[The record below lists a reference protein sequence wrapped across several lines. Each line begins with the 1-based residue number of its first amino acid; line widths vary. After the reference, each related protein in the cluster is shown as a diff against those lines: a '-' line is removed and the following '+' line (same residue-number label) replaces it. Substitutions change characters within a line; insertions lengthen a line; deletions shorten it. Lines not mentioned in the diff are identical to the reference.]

1 MQNVIMFAVSNN
13 NKHTH
18 TMRYL
23 ATTTPT
29 TGRAFAVSFKTQSG
43 WRNLTWF
50 GNTLYFKHERTAKA
64 VRWLTNADFISH
76 YTI

>member
-1 MQNVIMFAVSNN
+1 MS
-13 NKHTH
+13 
-18 TMRYL
+18 YL

-29 TGRAFAVSFKTQSG
+29 AGRAFAVSFKTPNA
-43 WRNLTWF
+43 WRNITWF